1 MKCRWA
7 SMTRPAVLA
16 LGLVLGPWAAQAQ
29 DAGSDAVQDWRQA
42 NATVGQYPRGH
53 ADVLRWE
60 QAQPAADPVAAE
72 PAPALVLATVSEAV
86 RAAWAAHRE
95 LAPVLAQLDAPTQAQ
110 MAAGDW
116 GALDVR
122 LVRQRAGVDELLAV
136 AATARK
142 YWLTAVAA
150 RQTQRHLQDAVTAA
164 QAAAELGRRMVAVGN
179 WSRYQHI
186 PLALAESSAQQALQR
201 ARLNALQA
209 QWALLQALQL
219 DAVHESVQVPEHL
232 PDMPQPMVDEAH
244 FQQRLHALQAQL
256 SVVEHRKAR
265 HLALQ
270 AYAAYSASTAVHSS
284 YQQDILPQQ
293 ALLSEETLQ
302 RYNGMLES
310 VWGLLGSAG
319 ARSQAVVA
327 AIGAQRDAL
336 LAETDLQWVLHGGR
350 PSAFVT
356 LGTSETAPTATA
368 GH

>member
-60 QAQPAADPVAAE
+60 QAQPATDPVAAE

-95 LAPVLAQLDAPTQAQ
+95 LAPVLAQLDASTQAQ

-122 LVRQRAGVDELLAV
+122 LVRQRAGVDELL
-136 AATARK
+136 
-142 YWLTAVAA
+142 AVAA

-232 PDMPQPMVDEAH
+232 PDIPQPMVDEAH

-256 SVVEHRKAR
+256 SLVERRKAR

-350 PSAFVT
+350 PGAFVT